1 MTAGISGR
9 PPRNYVAQVGAAA
22 WESVARLVRAP
33 SHSRRAEARRALA
46 RRWLGMAVLTALLIG
61 ALMAAADVATI
72 KLMPVRGTASLWP
85 LRLFTE
91 LGKSTY
97 VLWALAGGLLVIL
110 LMLPRLAGV
119 SRQVLIAFG
128 VRAQYIFF
136 SVLTA
141 VLCAEVLKYIIG
153 RARPFVGGEA
163 NAFYFDHF
171 AGSPAFESLP
181 SGHATTAFAL
191 AFAVSAVWRGATA
204 VMLIYAV
211 LICISRVILLAHH
224 PSDVVGG
231 ALTGVI
237 CAMFVRYWFAARR
250 LGFSIGRDGAIA
262 PLAGPSWPSLKR
274 VAREALA
281 P

>member
-1 MTAGISGR
+1 MATEISGSH
-9 PPRNYVAQVGAAA
+9 PRNYVTQVGSAA
-22 WESVARLVRAP
+22 WQSVTRLVRAP

-46 RRWLGMAVLTALLIG
+46 RRWLGLAALTALAIG
-61 ALMAAADVATI
+61 ILMVTADVTTI
-72 KLMPVRGTASLWP
+72 KLMPARGTASLWP

-110 LMLPRLAGV
+110 LMMPRLAGV
-119 SRQVLIAFG
+119 LRQVLIAFG
-128 VRAQYIFF
+128 VRVQYLFF
-136 SVLTA
+136 SVLFA
-141 VLCAEVLKYIIG
+141 VLCGEILKYVIG
-153 RARPFVGGEA
+153 RSRPFVGGEA

-171 AGSPAFESLP
+171 AGTPAFESLP

-191 AFAVSAVWRGATA
+191 AFAVSAVWRKATL
-204 VMLIYAV
+204 VMFVYAV

-250 LGFSIGRDGAIA
+250 LGFAIGRDGSIE
-262 PLAGPSWPSLKR
+262 PLPGPSWTSLKR